1 LVSKTISK
9 RDKAKA
15 KYRGLSTAA
24 AKTPPPVE
32 MTWFYGG
39 MLRKVGFGLGG

>member
-1 LVSKTISK
+1 MLGDLYQTIL
-9 RDKAKA
+9 RVVCADAKA

-32 MTWFYGG
+32 MTWI
-39 MLRKVGFGLGG
+39 